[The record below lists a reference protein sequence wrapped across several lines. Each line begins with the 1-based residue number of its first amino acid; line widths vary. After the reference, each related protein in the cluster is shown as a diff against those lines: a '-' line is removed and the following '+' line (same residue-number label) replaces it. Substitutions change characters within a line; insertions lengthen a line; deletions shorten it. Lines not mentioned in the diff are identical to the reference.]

1 MLLLRSLRARLL
13 IIGVVPVVV
22 ALLVTAALTLR
33 SVGTY
38 SDKQQGER
46 RAQQIRDEKRIAT
59 SLSRIYGPFI
69 NAAVLGNTNKVIK
82 RADMEKAVNARLY
95 YVPIYSGELVGARS
109 LGLSTLQVRRA
120 LTAAQ
125 QNASDDPA
133 LARRDASLL
142 ETIEGGG
149 AVGVP
154 QDWLDPELRD
164 DIVVARGVFSTST
177 GNPEGG
183 VPFGLLVVARP
194 PTEVVSP
201 AGALRIALV
210 PAFAIGLAVAIILA
224 LVLGLRL
231 VRPLRRLA
239 LAARAVARGDEVV
252 PLDTARAD
260 EIGMVNRA
268 FADMTVRLAEAR
280 DTARQF
286 LVRVSHELRTP
297 LTAIRGQVDALVDG
311 IFEDEAEQQLAYA
324 AITAESMRLNRLVSD
339 LLDLA
344 RLQAKRFGLEADE
357 VDLNILLDQVV
368 TGQGTEARERDIEIA
383 LQAGTLPVIIGDGD
397 RILQIVGNL
406 VRNAVRW
413 TPDEGTVVV
422 SALAEAGRVWIT
434 VDDSGPGIA
443 PAKRADVFR
452 AFYTEDGTG
461 TGLGLA
467 IARELAMA
475 MDGSVTVADAPQGGA
490 RFVVELPCVTAQ
502 ASTGVLA

>member
-13 IIGVVPVVV
+13 IIGVVPVLV
-22 ALLVTAALTLR
+22 ALLVTAALTVR
-33 SVGTY
+33 SVGTF
-38 SDKQQGER
+38 SDRQQSER
-46 RAQQIRDEKRIAT
+46 RAQQEQELERIAT
-59 SLSRIYGPFI
+59 GLSRVYGRLIQP
-69 NAAVLGNTNKVIK
+69 AVLGK
-82 RADMEKAVNARLY
+82 RNDLVRQSDLEAAAGGRLY
-95 YVPIYSGELVGARS
+95 YVALSPEGLFSAET
-109 LGLSTLQVRRA
+109 LGLQAMEPSA
-120 LTAAQ
+120 PISKGLTKRL
-125 QNASDDPA
+125 D
-133 LARRDASLL
+133 
-142 ETIEGGG
+142 EGE
-149 AVGVP
+149 AVVLPHSVLP
-154 QDWLDPELRD
+154 QTMAHFV
-164 DIVVARGVFSTST
+164 VVARGVFATSN
-177 GNPEGG
+177 GDSNGG
-183 VPFGLLVVARP
+183 TPFGLLVVARP
-194 PTEVVSP
+194 VVQVPSP
-201 AGALRIALV
+201 AGALRSALV
-210 PAFAIGLAVAIILA
+210 PAFAIGLAVAILLA

-231 VRPLRRLA
+231 VRPLKRLA
-239 LAARAVARGDEVV
+239 LAARAVARGDEAV
-252 PLDTARAD
+252 PLDTSRAD

-268 FADMTVRLAEAR
+268 FEDMTVRLAEAR
-280 DTARQF
+280 DTERQF
-286 LVRVSHELRTP
+286 LMRVSHELRTP

-324 AITAESMRLNRLVSD
+324 AITAESQRLNRLVSD

-383 LQAGTLPVIIGDGD
+383 LQSGTLPVIIGDGD
-397 RILQIVGNL
+397 RILQIVSNL

-475 MDGSVTVADAPQGGA
+475 MRGTVTVADAPQGGA

-502 ASTGVLA
+502 ASTGATV